1 MGLTIGV
8 DIGGTKVAGGVT
20 DDHGAILAR
29 ARVDTPARDA
39 EAAEDAI
46 VSVVDQLRREHDV
59 QAVGLAVAGFVNAE
73 RTAVYFAPN
82 LPDWHNEPLR
92 DDVARRVGLPVAV
105 ENDANAA
112 AWGEY
117 RFGAGRGQSDV
128 VCVTVGTGIGGG
140 IVIGGELV
148 RGRFG
153 LAGEIGHMQMVEDG
167 RLCGCGQRG
176 CWEQYA
182 SGNALV
188 GEARER
194 AAEARSDASILLGLG
209 DGTPEAITGKQV
221 TEAARLGDRVALAS
235 FETMGRWL
243 GQGLADLSAVL
254 DPGRFILGGGVS
266 EAGDLLLRPT
276 REAFAATLT
285 GGGRR
290 PVAEIE
296 QAALG
301 NDAGVAGA
309 GDLARLP

>member
-1 MGLTIGV
+1 MGLTVGV

-20 DDHGAILAR
+20 DDHGRILAR
-29 ARVDTPARDA
+29 TRVDTPAHDA

-46 VSVVDQLRREHDV
+46 VTVVEQLRGDFDV
-59 QAVGLAVAGFVNAE
+59 QAVGLGVAGFVNAE
-73 RTAVYFAPN
+73 RTGVYFAPN

-92 DDVARRVGLPVAV
+92 DDVARRVGGPVVV

-112 AWGEY
+112 AWAEY
-117 RFGAGRGQSDV
+117 RFGAGQGETHL

-140 IVIGGELV
+140 VVIDGALL

-153 LAGEIGHMQMVEDG
+153 LAGEIGHIQLVPGG

-188 GEARER
+188 RDARER
-194 AAEARSDASILLGLG
+194 AAGARADAATLLRLG
-209 DGTPEAITGKQV
+209 DGTPEGITGRHV
-221 TEAARLGDRVALAS
+221 TEAAGLGDKVALAA
-235 FETMGRWL
+235 FDAIGTWIGR
-243 GQGLADLSAVL
+243 GLADLAAIL

-266 EAGDLLLRPT
+266 AAGDLLLRPA
-276 REAFAATLT
+276 REALAAELT

-290 PVAEIE
+290 PLASVELAT
-296 QAALG
+296 LG
-301 NDAGVAGA
+301 NDAGIVGA
-309 GDLARLP
+309 GDLARQP